1 VFNGE
6 PEKYDPWH
14 PLLMRALSSIPDVQ
28 AGDSVWWHC
37 DVIHAVAPVQD
48 RLGYPVP

>member
-1 VFNGE
+1 MDNDQGVLQTVPI
-6 PEKYDPWH
+6 PEAMTYILLR

-37 DVIHAVAPVQD
+37 DVTHAVEA
-48 RLGYPVP
+48 